1 MLVFGFYACAF
12 KVVGLAMVVLRAL
25 LFNQAIGQIQLGSKS
40 IDATLK
46 EIYVFLFVDD
56 DTKVHQKVLP
66 RCRSLEKKALRCRHN
81 KIAGINQRR
90 RTKKIADMSF
100 VNIVASLA
108 ATGLKGVWEC
118 VPIKFLLTSFKV
130 TVASFIGAFFLPF
143 LFEAGKNKSTTGNDC
158 SSIND
163 DTEPAPKTG
172 WVKIV
177 SFIYS
182 LITGLI
188 GSFIML
194 CMLPV
199 LFDETLLEVI
209 KKVHADEQDDDIT
222 VASLVEELEKLQDA
236 DDATLSTLSD
246 NSSNDDNSLF
256 AGVAEESSTP
266 RAIDDA
272 IEHQIFCKISETS
285 TEECS
290 APSASST
297 EETNPFMVL
306 FKAFQSNDR
315 NTSEDE
321 CVNNCFGLFGFFCKP
336 PEPIFIVL
344 TGDN

>member
-1 MLVFGFYACAF
+1 
-12 KVVGLAMVVLRAL
+12 
-25 LFNQAIGQIQLGSKS
+25 
-40 IDATLK
+40 
-46 EIYVFLFVDD
+46 
-56 DTKVHQKVLP
+56 
-66 RCRSLEKKALRCRHN
+66 
-81 KIAGINQRR
+81 
-90 RTKKIADMSF
+90 
-100 VNIVASLA
+100 
-108 ATGLKGVWEC
+108 
-118 VPIKFLLTSFKV
+118 
-130 TVASFIGAFFLPF
+130 
-143 LFEAGKNKSTTGNDC
+143 
-158 SSIND
+158 
-163 DTEPAPKTG
+163 
-172 WVKIV
+172 
-177 SFIYS
+177 
-182 LITGLI
+182 
-188 GSFIML
+188 
-194 CMLPV
+194 MLPV

-336 PEPIFIVL
+336 PEPTFIVL